1 MPEPASADAI
11 APETVRTFVAA
22 GHGDLATVQALLA
35 QHPLLLNAGHEW
47 RPGDVETAVQAAAHV
62 GNRPIAEF
70 LLGQGAPLSVCTAA
84 MLGRADDVDRLLAD
98 NPSRIGEPGAH
109 GIPLLAHAALS
120 GDADLVASLHGRG
133 AREGVS
139 FALHNAARR
148 GDAPIVRYLL
158 DNDAPDLA
166 WQDFQGK
173 TAREV
178 AEAAGHGAV
187 VAMLD

>member
-1 MPEPASADAI
+1 MPETPSSAIDPDVI
-11 APETVRTFVAA
+11 RTFVAA
-22 GHGDLATVQALLA
+22 GHGDIATVRTLLA
-35 QHPLLLNAGHEW
+35 EHPSLLNAGHEW

-84 MLGRADDVDRLLAD
+84 MLGRREDVDRLLAD
-98 NPSRIGEPGAH
+98 DPARIDEPGAH

-120 GDADLVASLHGRG
+120 GDADLIASLHGRG

-148 GDAPIVRYLL
+148 GDEAVVRYLL
-158 DNDAPDLA
+158 ENDAPDLA
-166 WQDFQGK
+166 WQDFQGR

-178 AEAAGHGAV
+178 AEAGGHDAV
-187 VAMLD
+187 VALLA

>member
-1 MPEPASADAI
+1 MPEPSSADPI
-11 APETVRTFVAA
+11 APDIVRTFVAA
-22 GHGDLATVQALLA
+22 GHSDLATVQTLLA
-35 QHPLLLNAGHEW
+35 QHPTLLNVGHEW
-47 RPGDVETAVQAAAHV
+47 RPGDIETAVQAAAHV

-70 LLGQGAPLSVCTAA
+70 LLGQGAQLSICTAA
-84 MLGRADDVDRLLAD
+84 MLGRADEVDRLLAD
-98 NPSRIGEPGAH
+98 DPARIGEPGAH

-148 GDAPIVRYLL
+148 GIEPIVRYLL
-158 DNDAPDLA
+158 ANDTPDLA

-178 AEAAGHGAV
+178 AEAGGHSAV
-187 VAMLD
+187 VALLD